1 MQPLKYNNIL
11 KDLSSSLPLWP
22 VKTRFISLIVQDGG
36 LIGFLF
42 YVELSVDS
50 ASDSEEKRKGE
61 VCKDVSSERE
71 G

>member
-1 MQPLKYNNIL
+1 M
-11 KDLSSSLPLWP
+11 
-22 VKTRFISLIVQDGG
+22 QDGG